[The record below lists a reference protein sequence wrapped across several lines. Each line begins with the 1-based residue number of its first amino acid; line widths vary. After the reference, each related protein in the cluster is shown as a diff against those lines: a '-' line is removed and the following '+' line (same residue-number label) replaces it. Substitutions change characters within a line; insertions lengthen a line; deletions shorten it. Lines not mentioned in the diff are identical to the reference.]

1 MNVVEKQV
9 RVLVC
14 AEAMTATHNYGP
26 IHSQHEGW
34 AVLKEEVDEADFE
47 LAMVQGNIEE
57 LWERVKRN
65 FDKNDNLIRD
75 TKEHAI
81 ALACEAIQC
90 AAVCKRIAEMEGKS
104 CENH

>member
-14 AEAMTATHNYGP
+14 AEAMAAAYAHGP
-26 IHSQHEGW
+26 IPSPHEGW
-34 AVLKEEVDEADFE
+34 AILKEEVDEADFE
-47 LAMVQGNIEE
+47 MTVVRENIEE
-57 LWERVKRN
+57 LWARVKRN

>member
-9 RVLVC
+9 RVLAC
-14 AEAMTATHNYGP
+14 AEAMTATHNHGP
-26 IHSQHEGW
+26 IHSWHEGW

-47 LAMVQGNIEE
+47 LAMVQSNIEE

-65 FDKNDNLIRD
+65 FDKNDNLLRD

-90 AAVCKRIAEMEGKS
+90 AAVCKRIAEMEGMV
-104 CENH
+104 

>member
-9 RVLVC
+9 HALVC
-14 AEAMTATHNYGP
+14 AEAMAAAYAHGP
-26 IHSQHEGW
+26 IHSPHEGW
-34 AVLKEEVDEADFE
+34 AILKEEVDEADFE
-47 LAMVQGNIEE
+47 MTVVRGNIEE

-90 AAVCKRIAEMEGKS
+90 AAVCRRIASMEK
-104 CENH
+104 EAI